1 MATYV
6 KSEVKEF
13 LDKDTGEIFAME
25 TSKTWTAKQS
35 AEQFYMTFIDMY
47 SACFTKINSDR
58 AKDVLTWM
66 CMNAEFNTGRVL
78 ITPAIR
84 KELCQKLDISSAAL
98 STHITALKKLNLV
111 QGNQGTFFI
120 NPEIFWKGELSVRNK
135 LLKDGNITF
144 TISFDQEK
152 KEKKKKK

>member
-35 AEQFYMTFIDMY
+35 VEQFYMTFIDMY
-47 SACFTKINSDR
+47 SSLFSKIHSEK

-78 ITPAIR
+78 ITPIIR
-84 KELCQKLDISSAAL
+84 EELCKQLSVSSAAL
-98 STHITALKKLNLV
+98 STHISLLKKLNLIN
-111 QGNQGTFFI
+111 GSKGTFFI

-144 TISFDQEK
+144 TISFD
-152 KEKKKKK
+152 